1 VPRELAGD
9 HFLSSLRENF
19 SSNLLLRQM
28 EEEVLASL
36 RPHFALVELS
46 KGQKLVTAGAPIE
59 HIYFPEGGVVTVV
72 SSLPESGST
81 EVGIFGRDGLSGFC
95 ALMGA
100 EWSRH
105 DTIVQVD
112 DAKGWRIDTATLLAA
127 SEQSPALRALFGRYV
142 QTFIVQLAHGIVCHA
157 HHQIEARVAR
167 WLLMCHDR
175 IDGDEIMLTHDFM
188 SMMVSAQR
196 TSVTVVLHVLEGAG
210 MIRARRARVTV
221 IDREKLEEIAGEAYG
236 VPEAEY
242 RRLIGP
248 LGKSTA
254 GRCAKNDMSVR
265 TAPSLPK
272 EREEKQ

>member
-1 VPRELAGD
+1 
-9 HFLSSLRENF
+9 
-19 SSNLLLRQM
+19 M
-28 EEEVLASL
+28 EDDVLASL
-36 RPHFALVELS
+36 RPYLTLVELG
-46 KGQKLVTAGAPIE
+46 KGQKLVTAGEPIE
-59 HIYFPEGGVVTVV
+59 HVYFPEGGVITVV
-72 SSLPESGST
+72 SSLAESGST

-112 DAKGWRIDTATLLAA
+112 DAKGLRIDTATLLAA
-127 SEQSPALRALFGRYV
+127 SEQSATLRALLRRYV
-142 QTFIVQLAHGIVCHA
+142 QTFIVQLAQGIVSHA

-196 TSVTVVLHVLEGAG
+196 TSVTVGLHILEGAG
-210 MIRARRARVTV
+210 IIRAKRARVTV
-221 IDREKLEEIAGEAYG
+221 LDREKLEEIAGEAYG

-242 RRLIGP
+242 RRLLGP
-248 LGKSTA
+248 LGKSNA
-254 GRCAKNDMSVR
+254 GRRAKNDTSVR
-265 TAPSLPK
+265 TAPALHK